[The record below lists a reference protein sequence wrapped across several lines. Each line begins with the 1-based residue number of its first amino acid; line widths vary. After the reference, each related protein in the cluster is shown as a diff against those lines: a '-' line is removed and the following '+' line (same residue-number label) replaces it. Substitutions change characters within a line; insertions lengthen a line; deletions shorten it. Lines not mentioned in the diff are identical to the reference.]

1 MVGTLKSKIRSKN
14 GTRSPSTLNRSKQ
27 SGKKRT
33 DKELILALQ
42 NHFRKLEMSNVQGFH
57 FMDKNGNGIICVAEI
72 VQVLKEAG
80 LTISLGRAKELIN
93 RYTDDEE
100 MGVPQYVRFMAS
112 AYHYEDGES
121 DVG

>member
-1 MVGTLKSKIRSKN
+1 MERN
-14 GTRSPSTLNRSKQ
+14 
-27 SGKKRT
+27 
-33 DKELILALQ
+33 
-42 NHFRKLEMSNVQGFH
+42 
-57 FMDKNGNGIICVAEI
+57 KNGNGIICVAEI

-100 MGVPQYVRFMAS
+100 MKMGVPQYVRFMAS